1 MGRPI
6 DQHLRHRRLL
16 DTGTKLTARLGAVTS
31 YDPNSRYQV
40 QLNRVVPAIA
50 SEPNGHMLRPG
61 DIVEVNG
68 DFANSIADAIIM
80 AKLLPQAG

>member
-40 QLNRVVPAIA
+40 QQIGRASCRERV
-50 SEPNGHMLRPG
+50 
-61 DIVEVNG
+61 
-68 DFANSIADAIIM
+68 
-80 AKLLPQAG
+80 